1 MKYMGFEVLQA
12 LKTKNAIK
20 RANPN
25 RLLEFHLR
33 NINVNGQKRGCSGH
47 ILDIDTGVCVYINTE
62 RSVQV
67 PHDMLYRE
75 AKGVGD
81 FSSLGI
87 LNNFA
92 STLEELVEGV
102 SRLLDVPVR
111 KKAEK
116 EEAVAKKQTKKAE
129 VKEESMAK
137 NTVKFEKAKVWVAP
151 TKDTV
156 EERDGYRFADKI
168 GEVELYV
175 GLVKENGGWVMVDT
189 YTGTSLGGLTYSTRD
204 KAARHYFDT
213 VKAAYEKVFMTEMHE
228 AKASDF
234 SKKCLHAKG
243 VETKG
248 EQMKRQEKE
257 LAKKAE
263 AAAKAKPK
271 RKRTVKK
278 QEPVP
283 VPETVETTAVETLSF
298 IDGDAESAEK
308 VIEALRELMKD
319 GNVVVRWKG
328 KPMAPIRVE
337 GDTKPYQEAL
347 KERGLRW
354 ARKGFWYLK
363 PTMA

>member
-1 MKYMGFEVLQA
+1 
-12 LKTKNAIK
+12 
-20 RANPN
+20 
-25 RLLEFHLR
+25 
-33 NINVNGQKRGCSGH
+33 
-47 ILDIDTGVCVYINTE
+47 
-62 RSVQV
+62 
-67 PHDMLYRE
+67 
-75 AKGVGD
+75 VGD
-81 FSSLGI
+81 FSGLGI
-87 LNNFA
+87 VNNWA
-92 STLEELVEGV
+92 NTLDELVEGV
-102 SRLLDVPVR
+102 SRLLDVPV
-111 KKAEK
+111 KKEAKK
-116 EEAVAKKQTKKAE
+116 EEAVAKKQTKKQEKPE

-137 NTVKFEKAKVWVAP
+137 NQVKFEKAKVWVAP

-175 GLVKENGGWVMVDT
+175 GLVKESGGWTMVDT
-189 YTGTSLGGLTYSTRD
+189 YTGTSLGGHVYSTRD

-234 SKKCLHAKG
+234 SKRCLHAKG

-248 EQMKRQEKE
+248 EQMEKANEE

-283 VPETVETTAVETLSF
+283 EPETVEATAVETLSF

-308 VIEALRELMKD
+308 AMTALRMMMEG

-337 GDTKPYQEAL
+337 GDTKPYQKEL
-347 KERGLRW
+347 KEAGLRW

-363 PTMA
+363 PTAC